1 MGQKHC
7 MAQNAMRRLQ
17 CQGLFQYILINHFYT
32 QYDATIQSSL
42 IHKTYN
48 ILPRKPETCV
58 CQIYEMH
65 LLNQVGWYKLLSGN
79 GNCVTYMT
87 RLEFLFDHGGN
98 HSCKTEAL
106 SCSEHKWSR
115 VSEKSE
121 KIENIWRYS
130 KVKVCIELP
139 LKGNPSV
146 YPTEQ
151 RTETQQQRRIT
162 QG

>member
-7 MAQNAMRRLQ
+7 MAQNAMRRQQ

-32 QYDATIQSSL
+32 FYIQSSL

-87 RLEFLFDHGGN
+87 RLEFLFDHGSK

-115 VSEKSE
+115 VSEKSG
-121 KIENIWRYS
+121 KNRKHM
-130 KVKVCIELP
+130 KVF
-139 LKGNPSV
+139 KGKSV
-146 YPTEQ
+146 H
-151 RTETQQQRRIT
+151 
-162 QG
+162 